1 MIPSQRLICILSF
14 SFSQKHSLLEADITV
29 VGERVMTT
37 KASALHY
44 AEAENEDIGGY
55 KPCDPNIIKDRCA
68 HLDAAYEGKINELR
82 LFSEILCV
90 FHLPHADSAK

>member
-1 MIPSQRLICILSF
+1 MYEYERNDLFHANQTPKLCF
-14 SFSQKHSLLEADITV
+14 FVSQKHSLLEADITV

-44 AEAENEDIGGY
+44 ADAENEDIGGY

-68 HLDAAYEGKINELR
+68 HLDAAYDGEGGWYSLE
-82 LFSEILCV
+82 
-90 FHLPHADSAK
+90 

>member
-1 MIPSQRLICILSF
+1 MRSLIVSHSSIRSPSL
-14 SFSQKHSLLEADITV
+14 QKHSLLEADITV

-44 AEAENEDIGGY
+44 ADAENEDIGGY

-68 HLDAAYEGKINELR
+68 HLDAAYEGR
-82 LFSEILCV
+82 
-90 FHLPHADSAK
+90 